1 MLIQSLSEK
10 LLPLIKN
17 LEKTGEITGVNSGAR
32 SFVLSLLFHFLDKT
46 ACFITSTEEKAAQ
59 IYEEAKFYLGD
70 KASYGNIHLFYEKEE
85 FENHRLN
92 VLEYL
97 TKSSLQL
104 PPHPTLS
111 PEGRGISN
119 KNLVITTIKAV
130 LQKTI
135 SKKDFDKTKIL
146 IKKGAKLT
154 IEELKDRLA
163 EYGYERNYLV
173 TSRGEFSNRGYIFD
187 VFPSNTSPVRIEF
200 LYDAVEQIKIFD
212 PVSQRSVSSLDF
224 VNILPFKEIKTSS
237 SLTEYLPKDAVIIFD
252 EPSTLKLHILEY
264 LEEINI
270 KNFDPLVVAKNKQ
283 HIILSHVSENVS
295 ALKLNFKEI
304 YSFNGKMPQV
314 YDSLKKW
321 TSENKTTFIISS
333 QYKRL
338 KDILSKEDIASVY
351 YEVPPEVKEKQNILL
366 EGKIKNGFALLDINL
381 NVIGDTELFSSI
393 YRPKE
398 ASVIPKKSKTPKD
411 NINIG
416 DFVVHYNYGIAKFI
430 RLNCIEIAG
439 NKKDYLVLEFE
450 RGVKL
455 FHPFDQMDVLE
466 KYVAPEGSHVKL
478 SKLGTSL
485 WKKTRAKIKESV
497 RQIAQQLLTLY
508 AHRHGAKGHS
518 FSPDTIWQSELEAA
532 FPFEET
538 PDQLEAIKNV
548 KADMESDLPMDRLI
562 CGDAGF
568 GKTEVA
574 LRAAFK
580 CAIENKQTAILV
592 PTTILAQQHYN
603 TFSERLSTFPV
614 KVEMLSRFRT
624 PKEQKRIVE
633 DVGKGKIDIIIGT
646 HRLFQKDVQFKNL
659 GLLVTD
665 EEQHFG
671 VKHKE
676 TLKEIKKNVDCLT
689 LTATPIPRTFQM
701 SISGIK
707 DLSIINTPPEH
718 RLPVKTH
725 LLEYNKDIIKGAI
738 LRELERGGQVFYLN
752 NRVMG
757 IDKEAFIIQKL
768 VPHALIAVA
777 HGQMSEHELEKIM
790 YDFTNHKYDVLV
802 CTTIIESGM
811 DIPEANTIIVNN
823 SQNFGLS
830 QLYQIRGRVGR
841 RALQSFAYFLYPKE
855 TALTDNALKRLE
867 TLKEFSD
874 LGSGFQIALKD
885 LEIRGA
891 GNLLGTTQHGFIEA
905 VGFNEY
911 CRLIKEAVKEL
922 RGEEVEE
929 EVPPPVIEI
938 PLQAFIPE
946 EYIADKEVKLEY
958 YKRLAEFTKPE
969 QLYEVKKEFIDMFGV
984 YPVEVENL
992 FIVIS
997 LRVLALKYKIP
1008 KIKMTGISFNITGL
1022 NLSSVSAQLFYKLSN
1037 KYSVKIYLSNN
1048 DLVIEG
1054 IASRGNWFE
1063 ILDDVLNSVGADPCV
1078 RPNKNDNQKQRD

>member
-1 MLIQSLSEK
+1 MPK
-10 LLPLIKN
+10 LNIITDALPDIR
-17 LEKTGEITGVNSGAR
+17 EITGITAGAR
-32 SFVLSLLFHFLDKT
+32 SFVLSAIFHSLDKT
-46 ACFITSTEEKAAQ
+46 ACFITSTEEKAEQ
-59 IYEEAKFYLGD
+59 IYEEAKFYLAG
-70 KASYGNIHLFYEKEE
+70 KASYENIHLFYEKEE

-92 VLEYL
+92 VLDYL
-97 TKSSLQL
+97 MGSGLGH
-104 PPHPTLS
+104 PPHPALS

-135 SKKDFDKTKIL
+135 SRKDFDNTKITV
-146 IKKGAKLT
+146 KKGAKLN
-154 IEELKDRLA
+154 IEELVLRLA
-163 EYGYERNYLV
+163 DYGYERNYLV

-200 LYDAVEQIKIFD
+200 LYDTVEEVKIFD
-212 PVSQRSVSSLDF
+212 PVSQRSLSSLDL

-237 SLTEYLPKDAVIIFD
+237 SLTEYLPEDAVIIFD

-270 KNFDPLVVAKNKQ
+270 KKFDPLSIAKNKKY
-283 HIILSHVSENVS
+283 IILSHVSDNSS

-304 YSFNGKMPQV
+304 YSFNGRMPQV
-314 YDSLKKW
+314 YEYLKKW
-321 TSENKTTFIISS
+321 SSENKTTFIISA

-338 KDILSKEDIASVY
+338 KDVLSKEDIASVY
-351 YEVPPEVKEKQNILL
+351 YEMPQELKEKQNILL
-366 EGKIKNGFALLDINL
+366 EGKIKNGFAFPDINL
-381 NVIGDTELFSSI
+381 NVLGDTELFSTI
-393 YRPKE
+393 YRPRE
-398 ASVIPKKSKTPKD
+398 ASVIPKKSKTPKE
-411 NINIG
+411 NITIG
-416 DFVVHYNYGIAKFI
+416 DFVVHHNYGLARFV

-439 NKKDYLVLEFE
+439 SKKDYLVLEFDKSI
-450 RGVKL
+450 KL

-466 KYVAPEGSHVKL
+466 KYVAPEGSNVKL
-478 SKLGTSL
+478 SKLGSSV

-497 RQIAQQLLTLY
+497 KEVAQQLLTLY
-508 AHRHGAKGHS
+508 AHRHGVKGHS
-518 FSPDTIWQSELEAA
+518 FSPDTVWQSELEAA

-548 KADMESDLPMDRLI
+548 KADMESEKPMDRLI

-592 PTTILAQQHYN
+592 PTTILAQQHFN

-614 KVEMLSRFRT
+614 KIEMLSRFRT
-624 PKEQKRIVE
+624 PKEQKLIIE
-633 DVGKGKIDIIIGT
+633 DVAKGKIDIIIGT
-646 HRLFQKDVQFKNL
+646 HRLLQKDVQFKNI
-659 GLLVTD
+659 GLLITD

-676 TLKEIKKNVDCLT
+676 KLKEIKKTVDCLT

-701 SISGIK
+701 SVSGIK
-707 DLSIINTPPEH
+707 DLSIINTAPEH

-752 NRVMG
+752 NRVLG
-757 IDKEAFIIQKL
+757 IEKEASIIQKL
-768 VPHALIAVA
+768 VPHAVIAVA
-777 HGQMSEHELEKIM
+777 HGQMSEHALEKIM
-790 YDFTNHKYDVLV
+790 YDFTSHKYDVLV

-841 RALQSFAYFLYPKE
+841 RNLQSFAYFLYPKE

-905 VGFNEY
+905 IGFNEY

-922 RGEEVEE
+922 RGEVVEE
-929 EVPPPVIEI
+929 ETPPPVIEI

-958 YKRLAEFTKPE
+958 YKRLAEFTKQE
-969 QLYEVKKEFIDMFGV
+969 ELEELKKEFIDMFGA

-1022 NLSSVSAQLFYKLSN
+1022 NLSAVSPQLFYKLSN
-1037 KYSVKIYLSNN
+1037 KYSVKIYLSDK
-1048 DLVIEG
+1048 DLVIDG
-1054 IASRGNWFE
+1054 IVSRGNWFD
-1063 ILDDVLNSVGADPCV
+1063 ILDDVLKSVS
-1078 RPNKNDNQKQRD
+1078 NKQ